1 MQVLS
6 ARKRLCRR
14 KERCRLR
21 VAAVICEYNP
31 FHFGHKKQLEVLKT
45 KYDAVVGIMSG
56 DAVQRGEA
64 AIADKY
70 VRARAAVECGMDAV
84 FSLPFPHCCAS
95 AADFARAGVYVADAL
110 GADALAFGVEDDF
123 AQVERAAAVT
133 GAPGF
138 RETLDALIK
147 RERNLS
153 YPKAVSRLAGAE
165 AASLLQKPN
174 NILAVEYLHA
184 LRGLQSP
191 LKPEPVAR
199 DGACASS
206 SSLRTLL
213 REAGRDAFLRALPEG
228 SRRVYGEL
236 DGDVFPRDTERLSRA
251 LLLLLR
257 GGKTALS
264 QLYGTGGGLGGRMVR
279 AAAEADSLA
288 SLVARCRAAGFTD
301 ARVRRAALAVL
312 LDIRREAV
320 HRKPAYT
327 LLLAMNAAGRELLR
341 TLRPALPV
349 VTKPARAAEAGPEV
363 KAAFAAEVRADALL
377 ALTAPKPQFG
387 NSLRRS
393 PFVRG

>member
-133 GAPGF
+133 GAP
-138 RETLDALIK
+138 
-147 RERNLS
+147 
-153 YPKAVSRLAGAE
+153 
-165 AASLLQKPN
+165 
-174 NILAVEYLHA
+174 
-184 LRGLQSP
+184 
-191 LKPEPVAR
+191 
-199 DGACASS
+199 
-206 SSLRTLL
+206 
-213 REAGRDAFLRALPEG
+213 
-228 SRRVYGEL
+228 
-236 DGDVFPRDTERLSRA
+236 
-251 LLLLLR
+251 
-257 GGKTALS
+257 
-264 QLYGTGGGLGGRMVR
+264 
-279 AAAEADSLA
+279 
-288 SLVARCRAAGFTD
+288 
-301 ARVRRAALAVL
+301 
-312 LDIRREAV
+312 
-320 HRKPAYT
+320 
-327 LLLAMNAAGRELLR
+327 
-341 TLRPALPV
+341 
-349 VTKPARAAEAGPEV
+349 
-363 KAAFAAEVRADALL
+363 
-377 ALTAPKPQFG
+377 
-387 NSLRRS
+387 
-393 PFVRG
+393 

>member
-1 MQVLS
+1 M
-6 ARKRLCRR
+6 
-14 KERCRLR
+14 R

-213 REAGRDAFLRALPEG
+213 CEAGRDAFLRALPEG

-236 DGDVFPRDTERLSRA
+236 DGDVFPRDTERLSPRA
-251 LLLLLR
+251 AAAPARRKDRSFAALR
-257 GGKTALS
+257 D
-264 QLYGTGGGLGGRMVR
+264 GGGLGGRMVR

-288 SLVARCRAAGFTD
+288 SLGRPLPGGRLHRCARAPRG
-301 ARVRRAALAVL
+301 L
-312 LDIRREAV
+312 
-320 HRKPAYT
+320 
-327 LLLAMNAAGRELLR
+327 G
-341 TLRPALPV
+341 RPA
-349 VTKPARAAEAGPEV
+349 GH
-363 KAAFAAEVRADALL
+363 
-377 ALTAPKPQFG
+377 
-387 NSLRRS
+387 S
-393 PFVRG
+393 P

>member
-191 LKPEPVAR
+191 LKPEPVRTRRRLRILLVAPHAAAR
-199 DGACASS
+199 SGP
-206 SSLRTLL
+206 
-213 REAGRDAFLRALPEG
+213 GRVP
-228 SRRVYGEL
+228 
-236 DGDVFPRDTERLSRA
+236 P
-251 LLLLLR
+251 
-257 GGKTALS
+257 
-264 QLYGTGGGLGGRMVR
+264 R
-279 AAAEADSLA
+279 AA
-288 SLVARCRAAGFTD
+288 RGQPPR
-301 ARVRRAALAVL
+301 
-312 LDIRREAV
+312 IRRTG
-320 HRKPAYT
+320 RRRLPA
-327 LLLAMNAAGRELLR
+327 
-341 TLRPALPV
+341 
-349 VTKPARAAEAGPEV
+349 
-363 KAAFAAEVRADALL
+363 
-377 ALTAPKPQFG
+377 
-387 NSLRRS
+387 
-393 PFVRG
+393 